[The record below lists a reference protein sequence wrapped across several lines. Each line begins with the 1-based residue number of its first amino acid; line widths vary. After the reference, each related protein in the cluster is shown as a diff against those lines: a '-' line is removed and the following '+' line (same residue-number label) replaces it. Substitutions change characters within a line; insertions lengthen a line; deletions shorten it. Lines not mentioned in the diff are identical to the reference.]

1 MTLVSGGARR
11 QLHNN
16 ELVSVI
22 NSQWLHGGP
31 SDDLTQAGLLVHTAD
46 GSGIWMTGFLREA
59 GGRPPPGDRMW
70 QMLGTPDATLR
81 IGDRRSASIINN
93 VSRAIYEPGNVRHLV
108 QSGFGHLPFVV
119 FDSSATA
126 VQSRISCCYS
136 FDVGSTKLVC
146 PVQGGGAHGAGE
158 CTPGCDSS
166 NGTCERL
173 PLRTRDSVVS
183 AEALAARWQT

>member
-1 MTLVSGGARR
+1 
-11 QLHNN
+11 
-16 ELVSVI
+16 
-22 NSQWLHGGP
+22 
-31 SDDLTQAGLLVHTAD
+31 
-46 GSGIWMTGFLREA
+46 
-59 GGRPPPGDRMW
+59 
-70 QMLGTPDATLR
+70 MLGTPAPHLR
-81 IGDRRSASIINN
+81 IGDRMSASIINN

-108 QSGFGHLPFVV
+108 QSRFGHLPFVV
-119 FDSSATA
+119 FNSNSTA

-146 PVQGGGAHGAGE
+146 PVQRGGAHGAGE